1 MEILSTSQVSGDIVR
16 MNSIYENHITDT
28 KRSSVKGEKVTSSFA
43 QMFNKAIG
51 EVNDLENKSTALA
64 TQLAVDPESVDIHDV
79 QIAAEEA
86 EMAVLFTK
94 GLVDRAIRAYKE
106 ILNLR

>member
-16 MNSIYENHITDT
+16 MNSVYENHITDT
-28 KRSSVKGEKVTSSFA
+28 KRSSAKGEKVTSSFA

>member
-1 MEILSTSQVSGDIVR
+1 
-16 MNSIYENHITDT
+16 
-28 KRSSVKGEKVTSSFA
+28 
-43 QMFNKAIG
+43 MFNKAIG

-94 GLVDRAIRAYKE
+94 NIVDKAIRAYKE

>member
-28 KRSSVKGEKVTSSFA
+28 KRSSAKGEKIASSFA
-43 QMFNKAIG
+43 EMFNKAIG

-64 TQLAVDPESVDIHDV
+64 TQLAVDPL
-79 QIAAEEA
+79 AEPGSKLVLSHQFPS
-86 EMAVLFTK
+86 AV
-94 GLVDRAIRAYKE
+94 
-106 ILNLR
+106 